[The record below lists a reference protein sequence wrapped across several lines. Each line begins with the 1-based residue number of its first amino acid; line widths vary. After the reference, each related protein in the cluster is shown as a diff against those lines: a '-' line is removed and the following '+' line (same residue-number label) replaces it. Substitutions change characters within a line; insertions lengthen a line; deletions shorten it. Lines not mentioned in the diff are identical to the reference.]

1 MDAVGTAQNSISNR
15 EREVL
20 ALVAQG
26 FTNVEIGEHLSI
38 TRTTV
43 RKHLEHIFSKLRVHD
58 RTEAVVK
65 YFFSVE
71 NQKVI
76 RNGRRRNLCHKRPS
90 GRAANH
96 TSNMKNAH

>member
-1 MDAVGTAQNSISNR
+1 MDAARVAQKSISMR

-26 FTNVEIGEHLSI
+26 CTNVEIGEQLSI

-43 RKHLEHIFSKLRVHD
+43 RTHLENIFNKLCVHD

-65 YFFSVE
+65 YFFSGQSE
-71 NQKVI
+71 KLL
-76 RNGRRRNLCHKRPS
+76 NGAGTP
-90 GRAANH
+90 
-96 TSNMKNAH
+96 

>member
-1 MDAVGTAQNSISNR
+1 MDAARVAQKPISMR

-26 FTNVEIGEHLSI
+26 CTNVEIGEQLSI

-43 RKHLEHIFSKLRVHD
+43 RTHLENIYNKLCVHD

-65 YFFSVE
+65 YFFSSE
-71 NQKVI
+71 SEKLL
-76 RNGRRRNLCHKRPS
+76 NGA
-90 GRAANH
+90 G
-96 TSNMKNAH
+96 TQ